1 MADYLSRVFCR
12 SSSLMAEL
20 PDESMDLIFTSPPYE
35 KLRRY
40 SDSPDDLGNYQG
52 EEFVGKLAPV
62 LREACRVLK
71 STGNIFLNFQAPN
84 LNGFVSPSEFLIPR
98 LAVEE
103 MGLHL
108 AQTHYWIKPNAMPVP
123 AGYVV
128 KDSVELIW
136 HFAKTADFYV
146 DKDAL
151 RVPSKTQGADNRPWK
166 FNPLGKDPGNAFFEP
181 VAQDQQR
188 GHPAKMPLAVAE
200 RFVLYGSKSGDA
212 VLDPFCGSGTTL
224 LAAQTHG
231 RDFVGY
237 ELKVEY
243 AEAARVALGIG
254 GGATASPAGLE
265 YKKWLTMDEAV
276 MYTGLSK
283 PTIYSKICR
292 KEIPVSK
299 VGRLNRFEREQL
311 DQWMRDG
318 GRIQ

>member
-1 MADYLSRVFCR
+1 MADYLNKVFC
-12 SSSLMAEL
+12 SSSAQMAEL
-20 PDESMDLIFTSPPYE
+20 PDESIDLIFTSPPYE

-71 STGNIFLNFQAPN
+71 PTGNIFLNFQAPN

-103 MGLHL
+103 IGLHL

-151 RVPSKTQGADNRPWK
+151 RVPSKTQDVDNRPWK

-181 VAQDQQR
+181 VAQDQQS
-188 GHPAKMPLAVAE
+188 GHPAKMPLPVAE
-200 RFVLYGSKSGDA
+200 RFILYGSKRGDA

-224 LAAQTHG
+224 LAAQMHG

-237 ELKVEY
+237 ELKPEY
-243 AEAARVALGIG
+243 ADAARSALGINSEAVAVTG
-254 GGATASPAGLE
+254 SLE
-265 YKKWLTMDEAV
+265 YKKWLTMDEAAV
-276 MYTGLSK
+276 YTGLSK